1 VHYHPDIRHEVNRR
15 HYAELLE
22 QARLERMAALGDAA
36 PELTSRMSR
45 VRGAL
50 NAIQLRIESRTVKRA
65 GLNPA
70 S

>member
-1 VHYHPDIRHEVNRR
+1 VYHPDIRHEATRA

-22 QARLERMAALGDAA
+22 QARLERLAAIAA
-36 PELTSRMSR
+36 AQPELSARFSR
-45 VRGAL
+45 VRGVVSGL
-50 NAIQLRIESRTVKRA
+50 QLRADRRPIERA

>member
-1 VHYHPDIRHEVNRR
+1 VHHPDIRQEATRA

-22 QARLERMAALGDAA
+22 QARLERLAAIADAQ
-36 PELTSRMSR
+36 PELSARFARIRGVITS
-45 VRGAL
+45 L
-50 NAIQLRIESRTVKRA
+50 QLRAERRPVSRA